1 MTDKEERLLRVL
13 SEAEDN
19 GEAIEIAIRIISD
32 YLEQL
37 ESSQ

>member
-1 MTDKEERLLRVL
+1 MTEKEERLLRVL
-13 SEAEDN
+13 SESDDKEK
-19 GEAIEIAIRIISD
+19 AIEIAIRVISD

>member
-1 MTDKEERLLRVL
+1 MTEKEERLLNVL
-13 SEAEDN
+13 NESDDKEK
-19 GEAIEIAIRIISD
+19 AIEIVIRVISD